1 MAYQKYTDSKQ
12 EAAKLAIDE
21 LKRRLKDRDTQGVY
35 IFSGDEEY
43 MKRYYF
49 SQLCACAGESV
60 NVTVLRDTLD
70 FGKLCDELVSV
81 PMQEF
86 SLFDAP
92 YEKNAENKRVIKLDS
107 PDFSK
112 LSDRERDELCTLL
125 EDVGKLS
132 IVVIYFSNID
142 SVKGK
147 SNSAI
152 IKKLS
157 ENALVCEFH
166 RAKVGDAALLRW
178 IKRKLEKEKIS
189 ITPELVYYM
198 SESVG
203 TDMCL
208 LDFEIQKLSAY
219 LCHNG
224 RNTVS
229 REDID
234 FICIKN
240 TEAITFDVTNAI
252 SAQNFEEGVT
262 ALSKLKANKTEPLYI
277 FGAIVK
283 LASDMGLVST
293 LQAQGNTIT
302 EIAKITGLR
311 DFVVKRHSDFLQKK
325 GKDFAKSFTK
335 LCLDADSKLK
345 FGADGYL
352 VLENLLFRIIYTI

>member
-1 MAYQKYTDSKQ
+1 MAYQKHTDAKQ
-12 EAAKLAIDE
+12 ETAKLATDE
-21 LKRRLKDRDTQGVY
+21 LKRRLKDGDTQGVY

-70 FGKLCDELVSV
+70 FGQLCDELVSV

-86 SLFDAP
+86 SLFDEP
-92 YEKNAENKRVIKLDS
+92 SEKNVENKRVIKLDS

-112 LSDRERDELCTLL
+112 FSDREKNELCTLL
-125 EDVGKLS
+125 EDVGKMS

-166 RAKVGDAALLRW
+166 RAKLGDAALLRW

-189 ITPELVYYM
+189 ANPDVIYYIC
-198 SESVG
+198 ESIG

-208 LDFEIQKLSAY
+208 LDFELQKLTAY
-219 LCHNG
+219 LLHNG
-224 RNTVS
+224 KNTAC
-229 REDID
+229 REDVD
-234 FICIKN
+234 FVCIKN

-252 SAQNFEEGVT
+252 SAQSFEQGVL
-262 ALSKLKANKTEPLYI
+262 ALSKLKASKTEPLYI

-283 LASDMGLVST
+283 LASDMALVST
-293 LQAQGNTIT
+293 LEAQGQTLT
-302 EIAKITGLR
+302 EIAKSTGLR
-311 DFVVKRHSDFLQKK
+311 DFVVKRHSDFLRKK
-325 GKDFAKSFTK
+325 GADFANKFNR

-352 VLENLLFRIIYTI
+352 VLENLLFRVIHTI